1 MNNNE
6 AYFFY
11 RMLNDPRK
19 SNPFSLNCP
28 RTILVTHNISTGFW
42 NYGESDIIA
51 IDNQFHIYE
60 GEIKVSIQDFKKD
73 FKKNPEILEERK
85 AKLTGKYY
93 IFPEEMYLKYEKEIF
108 DILVKFNQEHKDF
121 CCGIV
126 SVGNTID
133 FKFQSCIRYNNPK
146 LDYRLD
152 LVSFAKLVRL
162 TCFRQF
168 SPIEKSIQEKDI
180 ENLKIFE

>member
-60 GEIKVSIQDFKKD
+60 GEIKVSFQDFKND
-73 FKKNPEILEERK
+73 FKKAPEILEERK
-85 AKLTGKYY
+85 QKLTGKYY
-93 IFPEEMYLKYEKEIF
+93 IFPEELYIKYEQKIF
-108 DILVKFNQEHKDF
+108 DIFAEFAKKHNDF
-121 CCGIV
+121 CSGIV
-126 SVGNTID
+126 TVGGDID
-133 FKFQSCIRYNNPK
+133 FRYYSCMRNNVPK
-146 LDYRLD
+146 LEYRVD

-168 SPIEKSIQEKDI
+168 SPVEVD
-180 ENLKIFE
+180 NLKQLKLFD

>member
-19 SNPFSLNCP
+19 GNLFSLNCP

-42 NYGESDIIA
+42 NYGESDILA

-60 GEIKVSIQDFKKD
+60 GEIKVSFQDFKND
-73 FKKNPEILEERK
+73 FKKAPEILEERK
-85 AKLTGKYY
+85 QKLTGKYY
-93 IFPEEMYLKYEKEIF
+93 IFPEEMYIQYEQKIF
-108 DILVKFNQEHKDF
+108 NVFAEFAKKHNDF
-121 CCGIV
+121 CSGIV
-126 SVGNTID
+126 TVGGDIN
-133 FKFQSCIRYNNPK
+133 FRYYSCMRNNNPK
-146 LDYRLD
+146 LEYRVD

-162 TCFRQF
+162 TCFRQIT
-168 SPIEKSIQEKDI
+168 PIEVDKLKQ
-180 ENLKIFE
+180 LKIFD

>member
-60 GEIKVSIQDFKKD
+60 GEIKVSFQDFKND
-73 FKKNPEILEERK
+73 FKKAPEILEERK
-85 AKLTGKYY
+85 QKLTGKYY
-93 IFPEEMYLKYEKEIF
+93 IFPEELYVKYEQKIF
-108 DILVKFNQEHKDF
+108 DIFAEFAREHPDF
-121 CCGIV
+121 CSGIV
-126 SVGNTID
+126 TVGGDID
-133 FKFQSCIRYNNPK
+133 FRYYSCMRNNNPK
-146 LDYRLD
+146 LEYRVD

-168 SPIEKSIQEKDI
+168 SPIEVDNMKQ
-180 ENLKIFE
+180 LKLFN

>member
-60 GEIKVSIQDFKKD
+60 GEIKVSFQDFKND
-73 FKKNPEILEERK
+73 FKKAPEILEERK
-85 AKLTGKYY
+85 QKLTGKYY
-93 IFPEEMYLKYEKEIF
+93 IFPEELYVKYEQKIF
-108 DILVKFNQEHKDF
+108 DIFAEFAKKHNNF
-121 CCGIV
+121 CSGIV
-126 SVGNTID
+126 TVGGDID
-133 FKFQSCIRYNNPK
+133 FRYYSCMRNNDPK
-146 LDYRLD
+146 LEYRVD
-152 LVSFAKLVRL
+152 LLSFAKLVRL

-168 SPIEKSIQEKDI
+168 SPIEVD
-180 ENLKIFE
+180 NLKQLKLFE